1 MSTTTMIHFHNVHV
15 HAYVDVDVKPFS
27 SVPAIINHREA
38 KPETETTN
46 SDATKGQSVSYMWD
60 IIERISLGSMVNK
73 TNFENHNYCV

>member
-1 MSTTTMIHFHNVHV
+1 MIHFHNVHV
-15 HAYVDVDVKPFS
+15 HAYADVDVKPFS
-27 SVPAIINHREA
+27 SIPATIDHREA

-46 SDATKGQSVSYMWD
+46 SDATKGQSTSYMWD